1 MGEYSEAFVAF
12 DVAKMKH
19 AVAIADGGR
28 GGEVRFVGE
37 VSSSPAVVERLIG
50 KLSGRYGKLH
60 FCYEAG
66 PTGYGLYRQIEAL
79 GHACLVIAPALIPKR
94 PGERVKTNRRDA
106 VTLARLHRAGELT
119 GVWVPDAVHEA
130 VRDLVR
136 AREAAADDLRRKRQQ
151 LLSFLLRHGR
161 IYTAS
166 GHWTLAHRRW
176 LAKQAFEHTA
186 QQIVFQEGIDAIE
199 DAAQRLR
206 RLEQQLALIVPSWSM
221 APVVEAY
228 QAMRGASFLV
238 AVIFAAEIG
247 DVRRFDTPRQLMS
260 FLGLVPAESS
270 TGETVRRKGL
280 TLAGNRRARRAL
292 VEAAWTPAFAGA
304 GSTVIPPGL
313 AKPSEPGAMGCPKR
327 CATSPGR
334 RRSGCARAIAGSAPP
349 ARSCRWSWP
358 RSPARWPP
366 SCGRSAARW
375 HPCKGSRLTPAA
387 QRRGWS
393 HGGELPSLVM
403 WPGAAQEPLPDARP
417 LDRGKPRD
425 EDTEGG
431 TQPADKSLIN
441 RRLKLHL
448 QPCAAS
454 IGQTAR
460 HPPSRTQNHAV
471 ILDWGHKS

>member
-12 DVAKMKH
+12 DVSKMKH
-19 AVAIADGGR
+19 AVAIADGRR
-28 GGEVRFVGE
+28 GGEVRFLGNI
-37 VSSSPAVVERLIG
+37 SSSPGTVERLIR
-50 KLSGRYGKLH
+50 KLAGRYGKLH

-66 PTGYGLYRQIEAL
+66 PTGYGLYRQIRAL

-161 IYTAS
+161 IYSAG

-176 LAKQAFEHTA
+176 LAKQAFEHAA
-186 QQIVFQEGIDAIE
+186 QQIVFQEAIDAIA

-247 DVRRFDTPRQLMS
+247 DVRRFETPRLLMS

-270 TGETVRRKGL
+270 TGDTVRRKGL

-292 VEAAWTPAFAGA
+292 VEAAWTYRYPARV
-304 GSTVIPPGL
+304 SETLRVRLDGL
-313 AKPSEPGAMGCPKR
+313 PKAVR
-327 CATSPGR
+327 DIAWKAQVR
-334 RRSGCARAIAGSAPP
+334 LCARYRRLSATGKKLPVVVAAIAREMAAFLWAIGREVAP
-349 ARSCRWSWP
+349 
-358 RSPARWPP
+358 
-366 SCGRSAARW
+366 
-375 HPCKGSRLTPAA
+375 
-387 QRRGWS
+387 
-393 HGGELPSLVM
+393 V
-403 WPGAAQEPLPDARP
+403 
-417 LDRGKPRD
+417 
-425 EDTEGG
+425 
-431 TQPADKSLIN
+431 
-441 RRLKLHL
+441 
-448 QPCAAS
+448 
-454 IGQTAR
+454 
-460 HPPSRTQNHAV
+460 
-471 ILDWGHKS
+471 